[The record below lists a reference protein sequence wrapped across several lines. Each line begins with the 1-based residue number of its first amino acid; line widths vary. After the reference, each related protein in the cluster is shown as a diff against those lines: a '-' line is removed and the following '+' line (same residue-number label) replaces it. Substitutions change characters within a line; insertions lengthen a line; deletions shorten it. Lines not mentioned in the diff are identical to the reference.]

1 MVYAPDSKSDELNA
15 HVGSTPTSGIKLVG
29 QQKRWQGLS
38 LLLLAM
44 ILTLTAEQVT
54 QLFAHAQAVAPE
66 ECCGLLG
73 GKAGQVTRVYSL
85 PNVAADAQ
93 RAYETA
99 PADLF
104 AAQKTMR
111 ERGEKLLGIYHS
123 HPGQIEPQPSAT
135 DVRLAFYPTA
145 VYFIIGL
152 GDAQPILRAFYLDAD
167 ATSCERIEY
176 VVKAE

>member
-1 MVYAPDSKSDELNA
+1 MARP
-15 HVGSTPTSGIKLVG
+15 
-29 QQKRWQGLS
+29 
-38 LLLLAM
+38 LLLAM
-44 ILTLTAEQVT
+44 IVTLIAEQVT
-54 QLFAHAQAVAPE
+54 QLLTHAQAVAPE

-73 GKAGQVTRVYSL
+73 GKEGLIASVYPL
-85 PNVAADAQ
+85 PNIAADAQ

-111 ERGEKLLGIYHS
+111 ERGETLLGIYHS
-123 HPGQIEPQPSAT
+123 HPRQVEPQPSAT

-152 GDAQPILRAFYLDAD
+152 GGSQPILRAFYLDAD
-167 ATSCERIEY
+167 ATSWERIEY
-176 VVKAE
+176 VLKAD